1 LIAPAQ
7 RLGSRPRLQ
16 VLPGGRGNLGG
27 RADPGGRGD
36 RGGRGNPGRRGN
48 PGGRGN
54 PDVAV
59 GDALAARRG
68 GSSGR
73 RFLSA
78 ALATAGAWLVEPVEA
93 SAPSP
98 ESAAR
103 SPARPRTVI
112 AVFGLAPGCG
122 ATVVSRAVAA
132 ELAARDPTGTA
143 AVAREARASA
153 VPLATQ
159 AASRLARA
167 LEDLPGAATKAV
179 GRLCLVEGADHVAL
193 AESSRH
199 LAPLVLD
206 AGSVSVGGVP
216 AAVADVSLLV
226 ATPTVEPALA
236 RAAAGCLARMRAE
249 AIVVFNRS
257 RPAPA
262 SSIGEGEDS
271 DAAGAA
277 DSETEAALR
286 LPDSRV
292 GAQLALGGREA
303 RGDLG
308 RAIAAL
314 ADRCELVADRCEG
327 MA

>member
-1 LIAPAQ
+1 
-7 RLGSRPRLQ
+7 
-16 VLPGGRGNLGG
+16 V
-27 RADPGGRGD
+27 
-36 RGGRGNPGRRGN
+36 
-48 PGGRGN
+48 
-54 PDVAV
+54 
-59 GDALAARRG
+59 
-68 GSSGR
+68 
-73 RFLSA
+73 SA

-93 SAPSP
+93 SEPSP
-98 ESAAR
+98 ESATR

-143 AVAREARASA
+143 AVACEARTSA

-179 GRLCLVEGADHVAL
+179 GRLCLVEGADHFAL
-193 AESSRH
+193 AECSRH

-216 AAVADVSLLV
+216 AAVADVTLLV

-257 RPAPA
+257 RPARA
-262 SSIGEGEDS
+262 LSIGEGEGS
-271 DAAGAA
+271 DAAAA
-277 DSETEAALR
+277 ESETEAALR

-327 MA
+327 IA

>member
-1 LIAPAQ
+1 LIGAAQ
-7 RLGSRPRLQ
+7 RPGSRPRLR
-16 VLPGGRGNLGG
+16 VL
-27 RADPGGRGD
+27 
-36 RGGRGNPGRRGN
+36 

-59 GDALAARRG
+59 GHGPASRRRAPG
-68 GSSGR
+68 GR
-73 RFLSA
+73 RLLSA
-78 ALATAGAWLVEPVEA
+78 ALATAGAWLVEPLEVSE
-93 SAPSP
+93 PGP
-98 ESAAR
+98 ESATR

-132 ELAARDPTGTA
+132 ELAARDPAGTA
-143 AVAREARASA
+143 AVACEARAVA

-179 GRLCLVEGADHVAL
+179 GRLCLIEGADHVTL

-216 AAVADVSLLV
+216 AAVADVTLLV

-236 RAAAGCLARMRAE
+236 RAAACCLARMGAQ

-262 SSIGEGEDS
+262 FSLGGGEDPEGGRAESES
-271 DAAGAA
+271 D
-277 DSETEAALR
+277 AALR
-286 LPDSRV
+286 LPDSRI

-303 RGDLG
+303 RGELG

-314 ADRCELVADRCEG
+314 ADRCELLADRCEG
-327 MA
+327 TA

>member
-1 LIAPAQ
+1 LIVPAQ

-16 VLPGGRGNLGG
+16 LLPGGRG
-27 RADPGGRGD
+27 DPGA
-36 RGGRGNPGRRGN
+36 
-48 PGGRGN
+48 RGN

-68 GSSGR
+68 GPSGR

-112 AVFGLAPGCG
+112 AVFGLARGCG

-143 AVAREARASA
+143 AVACEARASA

-216 AAVADVSLLV
+216 AAVADVTLLV

-236 RAAAGCLARMRAE
+236 RAAAGCLVRMRAE

-262 SSIGEGEDS
+262 FSIGEAEDS
-271 DAAGAA
+271 DAGAA
-277 DSETEAALR
+277 DSETEAVLR

-314 ADRCELVADRCEG
+314 ADRCELLADRCEG
-327 MA
+327 IA

>member
-1 LIAPAQ
+1 LIGPAQ

-16 VLPGGRGNLGG
+16 VLAGGRGK
-27 RADPGGRGD
+27 PE
-36 RGGRGNPGRRGN
+36 
-48 PGGRGN
+48 
-54 PDVAV
+54 VAV
-59 GDALAARRG
+59 GDGPAARRRRPG
-68 GSSGR
+68 GR
-73 RFLSA
+73 RFVSA

-93 SAPSP
+93 SEPAP

-143 AVAREARASA
+143 AVACEARALA

-167 LEDLPGAATKAV
+167 LEDLPGAVTKAV
-179 GRLCLVEGADHVAL
+179 GRLCLIEGADHVAL

-216 AAVADVSLLV
+216 VAVADVTLLV

-236 RAAAGCLARMRAE
+236 RAAAGCLARKRAE
-249 AIVVFNRS
+249 AIVVLNRS
-257 RPAPA
+257 RPAA
-262 SSIGEGEDS
+262 AFSLGRGEDP
-271 DAAGAA
+271 DVGKAE
-277 DSETEAALR
+277 SETDAALR
-286 LPDSRV
+286 LPDSRI
-292 GAQLALGGREA
+292 GAQLALAGREA

-314 ADRCELVADRCEG
+314 ADRCELLADRCEG
-327 MA
+327 TA

>member
-1 LIAPAQ
+1 LIVPAQ
-7 RLGSRPRLQ
+7 RLGSRPPLQ
-16 VLPGGRGNLGG
+16 LLPGGRGNPSG
-27 RADPGGRGD
+27 RANPS
-36 RGGRGNPGRRGN
+36 GRGNRV
-48 PGGRGN
+48 
-54 PDVAV
+54 VAV
-59 GDALAARRG
+59 GFALTARRRG
-68 GSSGR
+68 PSGR
-73 RFLSA
+73 RLVSA

-93 SAPSP
+93 SEPSP
-98 ESAAR
+98 ESATR

-143 AVAREARASA
+143 AVACEARTSA

-179 GRLCLVEGADHVAL
+179 GRLCLVEGADHFAL
-193 AESSRH
+193 AECSRH

-206 AGSVSVGGVP
+206 AGSVSVRGVP
-216 AAVADVSLLV
+216 AAVADVTLLV

-257 RPAPA
+257 RPARA
-262 SSIGEGEDS
+262 LSIGEGEGS
-271 DAAGAA
+271 DAAAA
-277 DSETEAALR
+277 ESETEAALR

-314 ADRCELVADRCEG
+314 ADR
-327 MA
+327 

>member
-1 LIAPAQ
+1 VSAPG
-7 RLGSRPRLQ
+7 RRRSPLPRLQ
-16 VLPGGRGNLGG
+16 LVPSEAPTAAPPAAEAFSAR
-27 RADPGGRGD
+27 D
-36 RGGRGNPGRRGN
+36 RGQM
-48 PGGRGN
+48 
-54 PDVAV
+54 
-59 GDALAARRG
+59 
-68 GSSGR
+68 GR
-73 RFLSA
+73 RFLST

-93 SAPSP
+93 SEPAP

-112 AVFGLAPGCG
+112 AVFGLASGCG
-122 ATVVSRAVAA
+122 ATVVARALAA

-143 AVAREARASA
+143 AVACEARASGI
-153 VPLATQ
+153 PLATH

-179 GRLCLVEGADHVAL
+179 GRLCLIEGTDHLAL
-193 AESSRH
+193 ADSSRH

-206 AGSVSVGGVP
+206 AGSIPVGGVT
-216 AAVADVSLLV
+216 AAVADGTVLV
-226 ATPTVEPALA
+226 ATPSVEPALA

-257 RPAPA
+257 RAAAPPAA
-262 SSIGEGEDS
+262 IGVGGDP
-271 DAAGAA
+271 DAGAPE
-277 DSETEAALR
+277 SETEETLR

-308 RAIAAL
+308 RAIAVL
-314 ADRCELVADRCEG
+314 ADRCEALAERRQG
-327 MA
+327 AA